1 MPTKIT
7 ASFLLGVLFLF
18 GALLVKAQSAA
29 IQRPLKIDVVPV
41 QQRNPAGQAVPV
53 EVQLKNAAGDPVN
66 ANAPVTAV
74 VETKQASGEITSTT
88 VIIPPGESTK
98 QVDLPAGTPGVTKMT
113 VKEEKEQLI
122 GGTNYMLIAPP
133 ATRAPSKKAAHKKK
147 HPSKSIGH
155 GERPPTSQLFPL
167 RLPHPRLLL
176 TAYAPQDPQPSFAS
190 TGPDDVPQLMLAV
203 AGENDANNVRADGTA
218 FARVKI
224 FYLGPALPQKDIQV
238 WLQWS
243 NGKIDHNPIVVDK
256 KTGVGQARWTSQ
268 FPIPAASLKV
278 VATNPTNL
286 PFASSKEATIKF
298 SQPIVYIRLINPPD
312 RITVVDRVNLTGGFY
327 DKADTLLQVESQRQ
341 VHFDVNSPILKLDP
355 NQSDVAPG
363 AFQFSTVVSP
373 TFVGKA
379 LIEASTPNY
388 PPASHQVT
396 VTYVGAL
403 LLCIAGGIL
412 GGFLAFVNSQ
422 GKLWI
427 RITTGIVVG
436 LFASWAYVIVG
447 LPKTDSAILHNELSV
462 LFISLAAALGG
473 VKALAGVF
481 KALNLT
487 FSF

>member
-7 ASFLLGVLFLF
+7 ASFLLGVLFVF

-147 HPSKSIGH
+147 HPSKSISH

-176 TAYAPQDPQPSFAS
+176 TAYTPQDPQPSFAS

-238 WLQWS
+238 WLQW
-243 NGKIDHNPIVVDK
+243 
-256 KTGVGQARWTSQ
+256 R
-268 FPIPAASLKV
+268 
-278 VATNPTNL
+278 
-286 PFASSKEATIKF
+286 SSVC
-298 SQPIVYIRLINPPD
+298 Q
-312 RITVVDRVNLTGGFY
+312 
-327 DKADTLLQVESQRQ
+327 
-341 VHFDVNSPILKLDP
+341 
-355 NQSDVAPG
+355 
-363 AFQFSTVVSP
+363 
-373 TFVGKA
+373 
-379 LIEASTPNY
+379 
-388 PPASHQVT
+388 
-396 VTYVGAL
+396 
-403 LLCIAGGIL
+403 
-412 GGFLAFVNSQ
+412 
-422 GKLWI
+422 
-427 RITTGIVVG
+427 
-436 LFASWAYVIVG
+436 
-447 LPKTDSAILHNELSV
+447 
-462 LFISLAAALGG
+462 
-473 VKALAGVF
+473 
-481 KALNLT
+481 
-487 FSF
+487 